1 MYVVS
6 GIRVSALA
14 VCALLAAAAASAA
27 TLTEGSLPGGAF
39 SGAWNSPTEVGA
51 GFDIISGTGNQ
62 NQFDNFYFSALPSG
76 SQTLSFDFTA
86 PEGFGYSYSAGGEIY
101 TSTSPFRWG
110 WDGVRAPQSVSV
122 NYYNPQQSFTLD
134 LGDDFAG
141 GSLYLGDD
149 TSPTA
154 QTSPTTS
161 ALRPTRSPSRPP
173 RIRRRS
179 RCRPA
184 WSCSAPPSRPSARSA
199 HRRRRAAA

>member
-14 VCALLAAAAASAA
+14 VCALLTAAAASAA

-141 GSLYLGDD
+141 GSLYLAMYFTHGANLAYNIAAP
-149 TSPTA
+149 SNAIAVPTA
-154 QTSPTTS
+154 PNPAPIPLPAGVVLLGS
-161 ALRPTRSPSRPP
+161 AFAALG
-173 RIRRRS
+173 
-179 RCRPA
+179 A
-184 WSCSAPPSRPSARSA
+184 LGY
-199 HRRRRAAA
+199 RRRRAAA